1 MLKRNGIVTAAQ
13 LRDAPDDWIRQFMTV
28 NGLRLAH
35 ELRGTPCKLLELSQP
50 ARKSICSE
58 PGFGQLVPDLETLTD
73 ALTSHLSRCCEKL
86 RRQDLL
92 CGSIT
97 VYLKTNRYRKTP
109 GNGLP
114 AKPYY
119 NSVTVELPHPTSSTP
134 ALLKYAISGLASI
147 FAFGYN
153 YQKVG
158 IMLTNLVPFHYR
170 QKGLFVEGPNE
181 KMIQLSAVVDKLNH
195 RHGKDK
201 LRLASQMYNPDW
213 PMKLAYLSPR
223 YTTRW
228 EDILV
233 VG

>member
-1 MLKRNGIVTAAQ
+1 MDTPEAIQQALKEFPMGDLWGGGSRYAGMLKRNGIVTAAQ

-28 NGLRLAH
+28 NGLRLVH

-73 ALTSHLSRCCEKL
+73 ALTSHLSHCCEKL

-92 CGSIT
+92 CGSVT
-97 VYLKTNRYRKTP
+97 VYLKTNRHRKTP

-134 ALLKYAISGLASI
+134 ALLKYAISGLKSI

-158 IMLTNLVPFHYR
+158 IMLTDLVPFHYR
-170 QKGLFVEGPNE
+170 QKGIFVEG
-181 KMIQLSAVVDKLNH
+181 Q
-195 RHGKDK
+195 
-201 LRLASQMYNPDW
+201 
-213 PMKLAYLSPR
+213 
-223 YTTRW
+223 TRK
-228 EDILV
+228 
-233 VG
+233 